1 MKVSEMGEFGLI
13 DYLAKMVAEAKVDRI
28 SPDQP
33 IIGIGDDAA
42 AWRCDSSIQL
52 ATVDTMVQNVH
63 FSPETTT
70 WKELGWKSLA
80 INLSDIAAMGGMP
93 QYVLIALALPEDTP
107 VEAVTRIYEGIIEL
121 AQRSIVAIVG
131 GNISRAAEI
140 SITITVFGKSLN
152 GKLLRRN
159 TAMPGDTIA
168 VTGYPGSAGAGREM
182 LMKQLKFRPES
193 AAYLRD
199 AFLHPIPR
207 ITEGQLLV
215 KHGITTAIDISDGVI
230 SDLRHICQAS
240 QVGARVDIGR
250 LPIHEAVRENFA
262 SRAEELALTG
272 GEDYELLFTGSARAI
287 DRITAE
293 IPCPVTSIGK
303 ITEGEPGKINL
314 FDARGNPVRVN
325 KTGWSHF

>member
-13 DYLAKMVAEAKVDRI
+13 DYLSKIVDEAKVSRI
-28 SPDQP
+28 NPDQP
-33 IIGIGDDAA
+33 VIGIGDDAA
-42 AWRCDSSIQL
+42 AWRCDASLQL
-52 ATVDTMVQNVH
+52 ATVDSMVQNVH

-80 INLSDIAAMGGMP
+80 INLSDIAAMGGVP
-93 QYVLIALALPEDTP
+93 QYALIALALPEDTP

-121 AQRSIVAIVG
+121 AQRSIVAIAG
-131 GNISRAAEI
+131 GNITRAAEI
-140 SITITVFGKSLN
+140 SVTITVIGKSLN
-152 GKLLRRN
+152 SKILRRN
-159 TAMPGDTIA
+159 TAMPGDIIA

-182 LMKQLKFRPES
+182 LMKQLKLKPEA

-215 KHGITTAIDISDGVI
+215 KHGITAAIDISDGII
-230 SDLRHICQAS
+230 SDLRHVCQAS
-240 QVGARVDIGR
+240 QVSARVDIGR
-250 LPIHEAVRENFA
+250 LPIHEIVKENFG
-262 SRAEELALTG
+262 SKAEELALTG

-287 DRITAE
+287 DRIKAE
-293 IPCPVTSIGK
+293 IPCPVTGIGK
-303 ITEGEPGKINL
+303 ITAGEPGKINL
-314 FDARGNPVRVN
+314 FDARGNPVRIT